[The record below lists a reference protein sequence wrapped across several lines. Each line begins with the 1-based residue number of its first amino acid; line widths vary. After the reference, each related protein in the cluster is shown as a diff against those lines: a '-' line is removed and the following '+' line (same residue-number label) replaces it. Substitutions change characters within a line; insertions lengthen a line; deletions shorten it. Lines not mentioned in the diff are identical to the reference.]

1 MIKEG
6 DMELVRD
13 DLKGFVKP
21 PRTPSR
27 VILNNATLSIF
38 LTDNFGDIV
47 FSVILKELDFTDDPK
62 DKNCLK
68 LENKRS
74 NESKRIC
81 AMEFSRESM
90 AD

>member
-1 MIKEG
+1 
-6 DMELVRD
+6 MELVRD

-47 FSVILKELDFTDDPK
+47 FSVILKELDFTDG
-62 DKNCLK
+62 N
-68 LENKRS
+68 
-74 NESKRIC
+74 
-81 AMEFSRESM
+81 
-90 AD
+90 